1 MLGIGRGRRTPE
13 KLHRK
18 LNAFNRAR
26 LSPSF
31 DAARW
36 DGELGGELKLR
47 QAEYRFVEAERAC
60 VHGWAATAP
69 VDPAAFLEW
78 FEALKQYGP
87 GQNDALFPWLAEH
100 ASHEEMRWFLRQE
113 MAGEAGFEDLVA
125 LTQVKLPVRAKLELA
140 RNYWDEMGQGHA
152 GGMHGPLLARLGA
165 ELDLDDEAEI
175 VWESLALGNLMIA
188 LAVNRHYT
196 YQSIGALGVIEMT
209 APWRS
214 AHVNAGLKRLGVG
227 GEARRYYALH
237 ATLDIKHSRAWNREV
252 LAPLVAGEPRAAF
265 AIAEGALLRLRAGA
279 RCFARYREELA
290 GFARS
295 GQVTEPLQECTILA
309 NEAVSDVGPVA
320 HVG

>member
-1 MLGIGRGRRTPE
+1 VERR
-13 KLHRK
+13 
-18 LNAFNRAR
+18 
-26 LSPSF
+26 
-31 DAARW
+31 
-36 DGELGGELKLR
+36 
-47 QAEYRFVEAERAC
+47 
-60 VHGWAATAP
+60 
-69 VDPAAFLEW
+69 
-78 FEALKQYGP
+78 
-87 GQNDALFPWLAEH
+87 
-100 ASHEEMRWFLRQE
+100 
-113 MAGEAGFEDLVA
+113 
-125 LTQVKLPVRAKLELA
+125 VRAKLELA